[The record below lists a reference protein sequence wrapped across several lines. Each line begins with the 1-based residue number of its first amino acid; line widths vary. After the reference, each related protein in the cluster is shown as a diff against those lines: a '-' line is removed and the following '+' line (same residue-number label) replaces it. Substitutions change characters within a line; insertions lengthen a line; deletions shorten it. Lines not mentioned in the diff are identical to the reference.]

1 MLPTLV
7 VGWRASAVKGEEAG
21 RRFHEVAGLSIVA
34 AGKSVF
40 AVDTLTAD
48 SRVASI
54 SIQWN
59 PA

>member
-7 VGWRASAVKGEEAG
+7 VGWRSSAVKGEEAG
-21 RRFHEVAGLSIVA
+21 RRFREVAGLSIVA

-54 SIQWN
+54 SIQ
-59 PA
+59 

>member
-1 MLPTLV
+1 M
-7 VGWRASAVKGEEAG
+7 KGEEAG
-21 RRFHEVAGLSIVA
+21 GRFREVAGLSIVA
-34 AGKSVF
+34 AVKSVF

-54 SIQWN
+54 SVQWN